1 MPEKKKE
8 LFIGEQLEETD
19 IPTKTGR
26 TPAYEWDKVLGT
38 IQKGKVR
45 EINLDAIS
53 KATLITAVKAYNETN
68 DTSLKVVSRT
78 LEDKSVR
85 VFVKNIV

>member
-1 MPEKKKE
+1 MSEKKKD

-26 TPAYEWDKVLGT
+26 SPAYDWDKVLKT
-38 IQKGKVR
+38 IPKGKVR
-45 EINLDAIS
+45 EINKDAIS
-53 KATLITAVKAYNETN
+53 KATLITAVKDYNEAN
-68 DTSLKVVSRT
+68 DTNLKVVSRT

-85 VFVKNIV
+85 VFIKNIE